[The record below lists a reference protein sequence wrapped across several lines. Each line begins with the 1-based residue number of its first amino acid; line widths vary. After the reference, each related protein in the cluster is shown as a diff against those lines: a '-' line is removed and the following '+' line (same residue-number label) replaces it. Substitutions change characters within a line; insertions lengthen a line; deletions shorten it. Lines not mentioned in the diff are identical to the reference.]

1 MPALHTPI
9 VWITLVPLAAAA
21 VSVPGEGTAVV
32 VTFDEGRNIGNWS
45 FFGDP
50 KNPIEV
56 IERTGGNPG
65 AFLHSTC
72 SGLACLD
79 TFAPQFR
86 TQLGVQSVFLGDY
99 RKKGVDFLGIDV
111 AIFGPRFVSTGSR
124 PLTLLL
130 IDDAGTEAPSDDSA
144 VFLKGPNIP
153 RPEGQWCSYG
163 FDVPSQSTVL
173 PPGWLVLVAP
183 GTPDEAWNNVITGV
197 DQAVFYFGDPELFYI
212 FQQWEIGVDN
222 IRIERELDQ
231 L

>member
-1 MPALHTPI
+1 MTAFSLI
-9 VWITLVPLAAAA
+9 VWTALAPFASTASSPA
-21 VSVPGEGTAVV
+21 PESSVFV
-32 VTFDEGRNIGNWS
+32 VTFDEGRNVGNWS

-50 KNPIEV
+50 ENPIEV

-72 SGLACLD
+72 GGLACLD

-86 TQLGVQSVFLGDY
+86 TQLGVQSLFLGDY
-99 RKKGVDFLGIDV
+99 RKKWVDFLGIDV

-130 IDDAGTEAPSDDSA
+130 IDDAGTAEPGDDSA
-144 VFLKGPNIP
+144 VYLKGPNIP

-173 PPGWLVLVAP
+173 PPGWIVLAGS
-183 GTPDEAWNNVITGV
+183 GTPDEAWNNAITGV
-197 DQAVFYFGDPELFYI
+197 DQVVFFFGDPELFYI

-222 IRIERELDQ
+222 IRIERQ
-231 L
+231 